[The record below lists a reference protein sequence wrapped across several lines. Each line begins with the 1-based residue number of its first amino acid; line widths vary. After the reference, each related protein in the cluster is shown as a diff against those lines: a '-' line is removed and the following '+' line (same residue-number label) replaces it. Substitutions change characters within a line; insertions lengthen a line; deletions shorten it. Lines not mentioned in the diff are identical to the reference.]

1 MKCLGFYH
9 KYLGF
14 VPHSGCKLYPDN
26 EDRQS
31 GMRNKMIDKMVTV
44 LKALVV
50 CAILTAVFYTGTS
63 VGQATSE
70 PQYTLIPETNVGNQP
85 VVRTLVAYVD
95 KPVPVVEYVERI
107 RTVPIELRNFND
119 LEELTQW
126 LNDAMKVTTVRF
138 QSPDDEIDC
147 DDYALAMQNRA
158 LSDGYIVSFEV
169 TGRSE
174 YNMLFNTQLPQSQ
187 SLHAI
192 NSVIIGNNVYFI
204 EPQTGEVAFAVHLD

>member
-1 MKCLGFYH
+1 
-9 KYLGF
+9 
-14 VPHSGCKLYPDN
+14 
-26 EDRQS
+26 
-31 GMRNKMIDKMVTV
+31 MIDKMVTV

-50 CAILTAVFYTGTS
+50 CVILTAVFYTGTS

-70 PQYTLIPETNVGNQP
+70 PQNTLIPETNVGNQP
-85 VVRTLVAYVD
+85 VVRTLVEYVD

-107 RTVPIELRNFND
+107 RTVPVELRNFND
-119 LEELTQW
+119 LEELKQW
-126 LNDAMKVTTVRF
+126 LNDEMKVTTVRF

-147 DDYALAMQNRA
+147 DDYALAMQTRA

-169 TGRSE
+169 IGRSE

-192 NSVIIGNNVYFI
+192 NSVIIGNKVYFI
-204 EPQTGEVAFAVHLD
+204 EPQTGELAFAVHLD

>member
-1 MKCLGFYH
+1 
-9 KYLGF
+9 
-14 VPHSGCKLYPDN
+14 
-26 EDRQS
+26 
-31 GMRNKMIDKMVTV
+31 MIDKVVTV

-70 PQYTLIPETNVGNQP
+70 PQNTLIHETNVGNQP
-85 VVRTLVAYVD
+85 VVRTLVEYVD
-95 KPVPVVEYVERI
+95 
-107 RTVPIELRNFND
+107 
-119 LEELTQW
+119 LTQW

-204 EPQTGEVAFAVHLD
+204 EPQTGEVTFAVHLD